1 MSTRILVVDDELL
14 PRQSLTDLLRRKG
27 VTVDAAQ
34 DGAEALR
41 LFLAAPYPVVISDLR
56 MPHMDGLALLRE
68 VKARAPRTFFVLL
81 TGFGTVESAVVA
93 LKAGADDFLEKAT
106 SPVRLHRLLERAL
119 TRTAP
124 ELMSTPPLTQDPRM
138 LELLTAARR
147 AAATGA
153 TILLLGESG
162 TGKEV
167 LARTIHGW
175 SSQAGG
181 PFVAVN
187 CAALPDSLVE
197 AELFGHERGAF
208 TDAKAAHPGV
218 IERAQGGI
226 LLLDE
231 ISEMPPAVQA
241 KLLRVLEDRSVTR
254 IGGTETRAVDVRFI
268 AATNR
273 PLRALVQEGRFRE
286 DLLFRLN
293 VVSFQLPPLRERPAD
308 IPLLA
313 RHFLARYSAEYNAE
327 VRGLADSAVERLL
340 AHAWPGNVRELENA
354 IQRAVILAQGPVL
367 KAHHLALDDP
377 LPPAPGRLQS
387 RPWEEVEKELI
398 LNTLRQVGGNRE
410 KAARILG
417 MSVRTIR
424 NRLRSYRGTEDGGL
438 LPDAGMTLAGRRLAA
453 AGGTS

>member
-1 MSTRILVVDDELL
+1 MSTRILVVDDESL

-27 VTVDAAQ
+27 ITVDAAQ

-41 LFLAAPYPVVISDLR
+41 LFLAAPYPMVISDLR
-56 MPHMDGLALLRE
+56 MPNVDGLALLQE

-81 TGFGTVESAVVA
+81 TGFGTVESAVAA
-93 LKAGADDFLEKAT
+93 LKAGADDFLEK
-106 SPVRLHRLLERAL
+106 PVSALRLQRLLERAL
-119 TRTAP
+119 TKTGP
-124 ELMSTPPLTQDPRM
+124 ELSPTPPLTQDPRM
-138 LELLTAARR
+138 LELLAAARR
-147 AAATGA
+147 AAVTGA

-167 LARTIHGW
+167 LARAIHGW
-175 SSQAGG
+175 STRAGG

-187 CAALPDSLVE
+187 CAALPESLVE

-208 TDAKAAHPGV
+208 SVAKAAHPGV

-231 ISEMPPAVQA
+231 ISEMPLAVQA
-241 KLLRVLEDRSVTR
+241 KLLRVLEDRSITR
-254 IGGTETRAVDVRFI
+254 IGGTEARAVDVRFI
-268 AATNR
+268 AASNR
-273 PLRALVQEGRFRE
+273 QLRALVQDGRFRE

-293 VVSFQLPPLRERPAD
+293 VVSFRLPPLRERPSD

-313 RHFLARYSAEYNAE
+313 QHFLARYRAEYNTE
-327 VRGLADSAVERLL
+327 VRELTDSAVERLL
-340 AHAWPGNVRELENA
+340 AHSWPGNVRELENA
-354 IQRAVILAQGPVL
+354 IQRAVILAQGPAL
-367 KAHHLALDDP
+367 KAHHLALEDP
-377 LPPAPGRLQS
+377 LPLAPGRLEG
-387 RPWEEVEKELI
+387 RPWDEVEKELI

-424 NRLRSYRGTEDGGL
+424 NRLRSYRLSDGGGL
-438 LPDAGMTLAGRRLAA
+438 LPDPGMTLAGRRLAA
-453 AGGTS
+453 AGGAS